1 MWFDSLESVK
11 AFVGVDYE
19 TAAVLPKAR
28 ALLKRFEP
36 WSRHYEMREER
47 SAR

>member
-1 MWFDSLESVK
+1 MCFDSLESVK

-28 ALLKRFEP
+28 ALLERFEP